1 MATVSEI
8 ILKYNLS
15 PLPGE
20 GGFFRFINEFGTAGC
35 IYYLITPSSMS
46 SIHKLTD
53 DEMWFFLEGGKAE
66 QLVIFPDGREELRIL
81 DSTNRASLVKGKC
94 YQGTKLVDGEY
105 ALFSTIMSPKYND
118 DMYSSADELLFTHHP
133 IAKEFLN

>member
-1 MATVSEI
+1 
-8 ILKYNLS
+8 
-15 PLPGE
+15 
-20 GGFFRFINEFGTAGC
+20 
-35 IYYLITPSSMS
+35 MS

-53 DEMWFFLEGGKAE
+53 DEMWFFLQGGKAE

-94 YQGTKLVDGEY
+94 YQGTKLVDGDY

>member
-1 MATVSEI
+1 
-8 ILKYNLS
+8 
-15 PLPGE
+15 
-20 GGFFRFINEFGTAGC
+20 
-35 IYYLITPSSMS
+35 MS
-46 SIHKLTD
+46 SIHKFTD
-53 DEMWFFLEGGKAE
+53 AEMWFFFEGGIAE

-94 YQGTKLVDGEY
+94 YQGTKLVDGDY